1 MKKILMLT
9 LAAAAFTG
17 CSKQGSNEDGPAE
30 KLNILTSISTR
41 TAIDGTAMPEGS
53 SIGVH
58 VTAAGGNSAYTGING
73 SEDDKYADGQNVR
86 FTNATGENNWASVNE
101 ENTASKQLLLGSEVG
116 TVYAYYPFV
125 KKVDGVGNAA
135 SIPVSILNK
144 GVIDV
149 AGAKDGADGTAPAV
163 TAEEEKDYLYDGQ
176 TNRAT
181 VSSST
186 TTTAKLKMNHALA
199 RVSFIV
205 YTSNGAPSAVQG
217 DASSTYRLA
226 GYVIKNKTGKT
237 LLHANVPAL
246 DDEANFSKDT
256 HAAMKISDG
265 SISNTL
271 SGGQIERTVKN
282 YVMARS
288 ASEDKSGNDAAVKA
302 SKRVSNLVFPIANI
316 PATTV
321 NSDNVSDDLEVVF
334 AIESYANNS
343 DTPAKTANYAIP
355 FAVVAGQSDSW
366 EAGKNYTYTVKFT
379 GTALSIET
387 VTVTDWTEVVGGDME
402 IE

>member
-17 CSKQGSNEDGPAE
+17 CSKEGGNAEGPAE

-41 TAIDGTAMPEGS
+41 SAIDGTGMPVGS

-58 VTAAGGNSAYTGING
+58 VTNNSSAYTGIDG
-73 SEDDKYADGQNVR
+73 TDDNKYLNGQNVR
-86 FTNATGENNWASVNE
+86 FTNAAGENNWASVNE
-101 ENTASKQLLLGSEVG
+101 DNTAPKQLLLGTETG

-125 KKVDGVGNAA
+125 KKVDGVGDEAA
-135 SIPVSILNK
+135 IPVSILNK

-149 AGAKDGADGTAPAV
+149 SGATDGTNGTAPAV
-163 TAEEEKDYLYDGQ
+163 TAEEENDYLYDGQ
-176 TNRAT
+176 GSRPS
-181 VSSST
+181 VSAST
-186 TTTAKLKMNHALA
+186 TTTAKLKMEHALA

-205 YTSNGAPSAVQG
+205 YTANGAPKAVAG
-217 DASSTYRLA
+217 DDASTYRLG

-237 LLHANVPAL
+237 LLHANVPEL
-246 DDEANFSKDT
+246 TEEANFSKAD
-256 HAAMKISDG
+256 HAYMKISDG
-265 SISNTL
+265 TISGTL
-271 SGGQIERTVKN
+271 SGGQIERAVKN

-288 ASEDKSGNDAAVKA
+288 ASDDKTGDEAAAKA
-302 SKRVSNLVFPIANI
+302 CKRVSNLVFPIANI
-316 PATTV
+316 PVSTV
-321 NSDNVSDDLEVVF
+321 NNESVSDDLEVVF
-334 AIESYANNS
+334 AIESYADGS
-343 DTPAKTANYAIP
+343 ETPAKTANYAIP

-366 EAGKNYTYTVKFT
+366 DAGKNYTYTVKFT